1 MLCFKRT
8 LPIAALLSAFLTISL
23 SIFAPGTALASAT
36 PVLDRIRDTGT
47 VRVAHRESSVPFS
60 FYDADKKPIG
70 YAMDLCLRV
79 VDKLRT
85 ELKRPDL
92 KVQYVMVTSSSRI
105 PTIAEG
111 KADVECGSTTNT
123 RERREKVAFTI
134 PHYIAG
140 SRMIVKTSSGIHKWD
155 DLRGKTVVSTKGTT
169 NITELRKVNDAR
181 VLGMNIIEAKDHG
194 EAFAMVEA
202 GKADAFAMDDVL
214 LYGFRANAKKPS
226 DYAVVGDMLTIEPY
240 AIMLSKDDAEFKRM
254 VDRAMTNIILDYE
267 AEKLYKKWF
276 LQPIP
281 PNGAK
286 LDIPMSFLLRDS
298 FKYPSDKVAD

>member
-8 LPIAALLSAFLTISL
+8 LLMAALLPVSL

-36 PVLDRIRDTGT
+36 PVLDRIRDTGI

-123 RERREKVAFTI
+123 RERREKVAFQDMLD
-134 PHYIAG
+134 YDAG
-140 SRMIVKTSSGIHKWD
+140 RMICH
-155 DLRGKTVVSTKGTT
+155 
-169 NITELRKVNDAR
+169 
-181 VLGMNIIEAKDHG
+181 
-194 EAFAMVEA
+194 
-202 GKADAFAMDDVL
+202 
-214 LYGFRANAKKPS
+214 
-226 DYAVVGDMLTIEPY
+226 VGQRLAT
-240 AIMLSKDDAEFKRM
+240 
-254 VDRAMTNIILDYE
+254 
-267 AEKLYKKWF
+267 
-276 LQPIP
+276 
-281 PNGAK
+281 
-286 LDIPMSFLLRDS
+286 
-298 FKYPSDKVAD
+298 VADGGKGSILTRSRRG

>member
-1 MLCFKRT
+1 MLDLKRA
-8 LPIAALLSAFLTISL
+8 LPVAALLLISL
-23 SIFAPGTALASAT
+23 SIFAPGAAQASST
-36 PVLDRIRDTGT
+36 PVLDRIRDTGI

-79 VDKLRT
+79 VDKLRAD
-85 ELKRPDL
+85 LKRPDL

-111 KADVECGSTTNT
+111 KAELECGSTTNT

-140 SRMIVKTSSGIHKWD
+140 SRMIVKTSSGIRKWD

-181 VLGMNIIEAKDHG
+181 VLGMHLLEAKDHA

-214 LYGFRANAKKPS
+214 LYGFRANAKNPS
-226 DYAVVGDMLTIEPY
+226 DFAVVGDMLTVEPY
-240 AIMLSKDDAEFKRM
+240 AIMLNKDDAEFKRM
-254 VDRAMTNIILDYE
+254 VDRAMTNIILDYD

-276 LQPIP
+276 QQPIP